1 MRFSR
6 QEHWS
11 VLPCPPPRDLLDPGI
26 KLASP
31 VAPALQADSLL
42 LSHQGS
48 SNAGD
53 LSSIL
58 AQGNSSHM
66 PQLIPGRATP
76 TQKNNNNKLGTQKSH
91 SSVSTDCLHQASHKA
106 SLLQGEDSSWWVSGE
121 VLQEHTG

>member
-1 MRFSR
+1 MGFSR

-11 VLPCPPPRDLLDPGI
+11 VLPCPPPRDLPDPGI
-26 KLASP
+26 ELASA

-48 SNAGD
+48 PNAGD

-58 AQGNSSHM
+58 GQGNSSHM

-76 TQKNNNNKLGTQKSH
+76 TQKNNNNNKLGTQKSH
-91 SSVSTDCLHQASHKA
+91 SSVSTELSAPGQSQGLPASRGGQ
-106 SLLQGEDSSWWVSGE
+106 LLVGEW
-121 VLQEHTG
+121 